1 MARPPSDNRVPLVP
15 SQRYSSLVPELKHD
29 CGKTVRFPSGTEGK
43 KGKCPHCGG
52 PIVVPG
58 ANEPLPQHQITLD
71 PPAHWDEYLAYFEG
85 RAEAPKPLV
94 LPHNLMLQDEADE
107 RWERQASTR
116 PSRFH
121 CPVCRNRINV
131 DQVIC
136 TKCGLDYRTGVVLGK
151 NQRLNEKGLNY
162 LRDIPWLVEARRAME
177 EEQES
182 EQKDNRLRAK
192 APRKR
197 RKTSRTRRL
206 R

>member
-1 MARPPSDNRVPLVP
+1 LGVPLAP
-15 SQRYSSLVPELKHD
+15 EGRYHGPVPELLHE

-52 PIVVPG
+52 QILVPY
-58 ANEPLPQHQITLD
+58 QT
-71 PPAHWDEYLAYFEG
+71 YFEG
-85 RAEAPKPLV
+85 TGPAPKPMV
-94 LPHNLMLQDEADE
+94 LPNKLMLQAEADE
-107 RWERQASTR
+107 RWERQAESR

-151 NQRLNEKGLNY
+151 NQRLNEKGLTY
-162 LRDIPWLVEARRAME
+162 LRDIPWLVEARRALAE
-177 EEQES
+177 APPEPKE
-182 EQKDNRLRAK
+182 KDNSLRAK

>member
-1 MARPPSDNRVPLVP
+1 M
-15 SQRYSSLVPELKHD
+15 PELLHE

-52 PIVVPG
+52 QILVPG
-58 ANEPLPQHQITLD
+58 ADAPLAQHQITLD
-71 PPAHWDEYLAYFEG
+71 PPVHWKDYQDYFDG
-85 RAEAPKPLV
+85 TGPAPRPMV
-94 LPHNLMLQDEADE
+94 LPNKLMLQAEADE
-107 RWERQASTR
+107 RWERQAESR

-136 TKCGLDYRTGVVLGK
+136 TKCGLDYRTGLVLGK
-151 NQRLNEKGLNY
+151 NQRLNEKGINY

-177 EEQES
+177 DEPPEPKE
-182 EQKDNRLRAK
+182 KDNSLRAK